1 VITSDAIEIKFPLG
15 RARSVD
21 SYHNSTARR
30 KWYVHEARS
39 TKGFE
44 GNVVEP
50 VLWPSPKGGLGKYSL
65 DNLQALY
72 GPHLVT
78 GNTLVELRLGGQ
90 YCKHPVYPYDG
101 CYVFCISPISSGTVM
116 FPVVGA
122 RSIFDPLTMTE
133 PKYPMEERYA
143 PIYSHLCHPNTIYIN
158 TCLVPYD
165 GGYWH
170 IHKKTD
176 DDEKVTWAPNYS
188 RFVSFSMVSSQVNA
202 ESVYMFGSDCFVV
215 TATRDINVDDRIV
228 LYGAATNGYV
238 VESRGSLSKL

>member
-1 VITSDAIEIKFPLG
+1 MISSDVIEIKLPLG
-15 RARSVD
+15 RAKSVD

-176 DDEKVTWAPNYS
+176 DDEKAPTTQGLYP
-188 RFVSFSMVSSQVNA
+188 
-202 ESVYMFGSDCFVV
+202 SVWCLVKSTLNLYICLVV
-215 TATRDINVDDRIV
+215 TV
-228 LYGAATNGYV
+228 L
-238 VESRGSLSKL
+238 L